1 MKTKKKPPAA
11 VAYIWVTSMGIRN
24 RSSITEERW
33 KIEADQRSDK
43 KKDWEGNKEM
53 YRDVKTLLIRETG
66 IE

>member
-1 MKTKKKPPAA
+1 
-11 VAYIWVTSMGIRN
+11 MGIRS